1 MVNGPILESF
11 LDESADE
18 QQEAAFCVG
27 AFLCAKDILKVI
39 QNAWVSRL
47 QAENVAYFRA
57 SDCKAARGPFGGLRK
72 TNGSL
77 DLAKQAA
84 FKIRTDLESILLS
97 SHWIGFGLCVDL
109 PEYANAW
116 SALPEARLFFSEDP
130 TVAAYSSMIQ
140 TITEAVVKQ
149 PGNHAVKFVVD
160 DSTYSEKISDAYE
173 AVKTYQPE
181 LAQSMATLIPLD
193 DKVTPPLQMADLI
206 ASILKD
212 SFIAFKETGAPFPA
226 RWDSHIEPIG
236 IWDGEHTLD
245 SIITTIDSD
254 LFLTGQLVL
263 QPGPKPKK
271 RDVKMWRRL
280 LIKRATSQDPKA

>member
-109 PEYANAW
+109 PEIRERLVCAPGSKAVLLGRSNCSGLLFNDTNHHRGCRKAAW
-116 SALPEARLFFSEDP
+116 
-130 TVAAYSSMIQ
+130 
-140 TITEAVVKQ
+140 
-149 PGNHAVKFVVD
+149 
-160 DSTYSEKISDAYE
+160 
-173 AVKTYQPE
+173 
-181 LAQSMATLIPLD
+181 
-193 DKVTPPLQMADLI
+193 
-206 ASILKD
+206 
-212 SFIAFKETGAPFPA
+212 
-226 RWDSHIEPIG
+226 
-236 IWDGEHTLD
+236 
-245 SIITTIDSD
+245 
-254 LFLTGQLVL
+254 
-263 QPGPKPKK
+263 
-271 RDVKMWRRL
+271 
-280 LIKRATSQDPKA
+280 